1 LKLQTKNTYYF
12 LIFSSLAMIAG
23 GMFLYFTVRKD
34 IYRQID
40 TSLVTEKDIIR
51 DQLDQT
57 DTIPDFYED
66 FKHQIDVYFTDSHR
80 SESEIIDDTII
91 HDDSTGYDL
100 PYRYILYYG
109 STAKKR
115 GYSISIM
122 QAVTEKIHLLES
134 ISFYTIGLFL
144 SLLVISLLINYLISN
159 RLWQPFYKSVR
170 QAERF
175 NIHSDAPLELP
186 HTNIQEF
193 RQLNKVIEK
202 MTRKMRNDYLSL
214 KEFNENAAHELQTPL
229 AVIRSKTELLMQS
242 KEMRKESLNLIKSIN
257 EATNKLLKLN
267 QGLLLISKIENQY
280 YQEVTKVSFPG
291 LVNNWLESYR
301 EIMQIKNINVETD
314 YSSGAMVEMNEVL
327 AEVLVSNLLSNAV
340 RYNIDNGFI
349 RCIINDTALTI
360 ENSGLPLKTNPEYLF
375 RRFNKESDNPQSV
388 GLGLSIVKKITES
401 YKMEITY
408 NYLNE
413 IHSVTVKYRN

>member
-1 LKLQTKNTYYF
+1 
-12 LIFSSLAMIAG
+12 MVAG
-23 GMFLYFTVRKD
+23 GMFLYFTIRKD
-34 IYRQID
+34 VYRHID

-66 FKHQIDVYFTDSHR
+66 FKHQIDVRFTHHFHH
-80 SESEIIDDTII
+80 ESEIIADTII

-100 PYRYILYYG
+100 PYRYLLYYG
-109 STAKKR
+109 STTGKR
-115 GYSISIM
+115 GYSILIM

-134 ISFYTIGLFL
+134 ISVYTIGLFL
-144 SLLVISLLINYLISN
+144 ALLLISLLINYLISN

-170 QAERF
+170 EAERF
-175 NIHSDAPLELP
+175 NILSEEPLKLP

-193 RQLNKVIEK
+193 RQLNGVIEK

-229 AVIRSKTELLMQS
+229 AVIRSKTELLMQG
-242 KEMRKESLNLIKSIN
+242 KGIKRENFELIRSIN

-280 YQEVTKVSFPG
+280 YHEVKSISLPELVS
-291 LVNNWLESYR
+291 NWLESYR
-301 EIMQIKNINVETD
+301 EIMQLRKIEIKSEYTADGIV
-314 YSSGAMVEMNEVL
+314 VMNEVL

-340 RYNIDNGFI
+340 RYNVDNGFI
-349 RCIINDTALTI
+349 RCIVDDTYLTI
-360 ENSGLPLKTNPEYLF
+360 INSGLPLKTNPEHLF

-388 GLGLSIVKKITES
+388 GLGLSIVKEIIEN
-401 YKMEITY
+401 YKMDIKYSCE
-408 NYLNE
+408 NN
-413 IHSVTVKYRN
+413 IHRVSVRYRR